1 MHVTETK
8 VKKQVSRITSHV
20 LHWQA
25 ENEEVLTIY
34 STLERKTGPS
44 YFFAKT
50 SGTVTRARDEN

>member
-25 ENEEVLTIY
+25 ENEEVLTLY
-34 STLERKTGPS
+34 STLERETGPS
-44 YFFAKT
+44 FFAKT
-50 SGTVTRARDEN
+50 SGIVTRDRDKY